1 MTSRNEPETAAA
13 EIQQFLIVEFARR
26 MEVDPQLIDPAQ
38 PLERYGLDSLN
49 ALRMAV
55 ELEERI
61 GCKLPTTLLWD
72 YSSIDRLAHYLAY
85 DLNVRASPVLSVD
98 I

>member
-1 MTSRNEPETAAA
+1 MSMNEPEIAAA
-13 EIQQFLIVEFARR
+13 ELQRFLIAEFARR
-26 MEVDPQLIDPAQ
+26 MEVDPQLIDPGQ

-72 YSSIDRLAHYLAY
+72 YSSIERLAHYLAY
-85 DLNVRASPVLSVD
+85 DLNVRE
-98 I
+98 IRGG

>member
-1 MTSRNEPETAAA
+1 MSESEAAAA
-13 EIQQFLIVEFARR
+13 EIQLFLIEELARR
-26 MEVDPQLIDPAQ
+26 MEIDPQLIDPRQ

-49 ALRMAV
+49 ALRLAV

-72 YSSIDRLAHYLAY
+72 YSTIERLARYLAC
-85 DLNVRASPVLSVD
+85 DLKVRKIRAG
-98 I
+98 

>member
-1 MTSRNEPETAAA
+1 MNESEAAAA
-13 EIQQFLIVEFARR
+13 ELQRFLIVEFARR
-26 MEVDPQLIDPAQ
+26 MEVDPQLIDPRQ

-49 ALRMAV
+49 ALRLAV

-72 YSSIDRLAHYLAY
+72 YSSIERLAHYLAY
-85 DLNVRASPVLSVD
+85 DLNIREIRGS
-98 I
+98 